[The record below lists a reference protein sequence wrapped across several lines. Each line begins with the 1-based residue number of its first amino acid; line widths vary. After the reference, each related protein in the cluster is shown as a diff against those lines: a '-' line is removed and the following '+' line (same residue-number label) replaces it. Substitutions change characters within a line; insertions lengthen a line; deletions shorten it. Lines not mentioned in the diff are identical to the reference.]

1 MKSSIYGEVIVEE
14 KDLFE
19 SLYNG
24 ITVNFANCK
33 FENSEV
39 VKQFNQAISDNADS
53 IIKLSIYEKPQAGLE
68 DFDKQNQANWFMPE
82 NYKTFDIASWL
93 LDQCKNQIQ
102 IDRVTT
108 ELELYFQHDMIEVL
122 NYLKYLVDF
131 MREHNIVWG
140 LGRGS
145 SIASYCLYLIGVHKV
160 DSIKYQLDIN
170 EFLK

>member
-1 MKSSIYGEVIVEE
+1 MKSSMYGEIIVEE
-14 KDLFE
+14 NDLFE

-24 ITVNFANCK
+24 GDVNFADCK
-33 FENSEV
+33 FENSKI
-39 VKQFNQAISDNADS
+39 VKQFNQAILDNADS
-53 IIKLSIYEKPQAGLE
+53 ILKLSIYEKPEIGLVE
-68 DFDKQNQANWFMPE
+68 FDKQNQANWFIPE
-82 NYKTFDIASWL
+82 NYRTFDIASWL
-93 LDQCKNQIQ
+93 LDQCTSQTQ
-102 IDRVTT
+102 TDRVMT

-160 DSIKYQLDIN
+160 DSIKYRLDIN

>member
-24 ITVNFANCK
+24 MNVNLANCK

-39 VKQFNQAISDNADS
+39 VKQFNQAILDNADS
-53 IIKLSIYEKPQAGLE
+53 IIKLSTYENPKVSQTE
-68 DFDKQNQANWFMPE
+68 FDEQNQANWFMTE
-82 NYKTFDIASWL
+82 NYRTFDIASWL
-93 LDQCKNQIQ
+93 LDQCKNQTQ

>member
-24 ITVNFANCK
+24 MNVNLANCK

-39 VKQFNQAISDNADS
+39 VKQFNQSILDNADS
-53 IIKLSIYEKPQAGLE
+53 IIKLSTYETPKVSQGE
-68 DFDKQNQANWFMPE
+68 FDKQNQANWFMPN
-82 NYKTFDIASWL
+82 NYRTFDIASWL
-93 LDQCKNQIQ
+93 LDQCKNQTQ